1 MKWTIK
7 TEMWVSV
14 LIFAVLSVVV
24 FYISFVV
31 KENTLSVS
39 LFGLFFVLIMG
50 ALATILDRR
59 IKLKNYSLWVRT
71 VITLV
76 LVNVLMLVIWLPILS
91 RSLPNFLVFSIPYT
105 LVTIIITFIKNNLDS
120 D

>member
-14 LIFAVLSVVV
+14 LIFAVLSMVI
-24 FYISFVV
+24 FYISFFV
-31 KENTLSVS
+31 KENNLSVS

-50 ALATILDRR
+50 SLATILERR
-59 IKLKNYSLWVRT
+59 IKLKSYSLWVRT

-91 RSLPNFLVFSIPYT
+91 GSLPNFLAFSIPYT

-120 D
+120 E